1 MNADFLKTNLHFK
14 EGIKGSY
21 YKKIDGF
28 LYTVDPTEEN
38 EIFLYINLPA
48 TNDEEKHAFI
58 DFLKES
64 LKNFTK
70 ARIVKNGIK
79 ITLTVD
85 AFKRKSFIVNTAKT
99 ISKYFNDK
107 NITFENKKYPIDF
120 KNNMYVFLE
129 EYSNDSEITPD
140 VIEPEIPEVTDT
152 APEVEVQEA
161 NEVTETEVSEK
172 AQKKKKKLF
181 SFKKFF
187 SFFIKS
193 QILVILIYLL
203 CACAF
208 IWLSNIQI
216 SIAAVSGYFM
226 GWLPAEILLKRGN
239 KNSSVFLIV
248 SFFSLITLVLSASTF
263 ILHQFLSQTEVYTI
277 SEYVRKSLI
286 PAHCAFNAGLA
297 FLLSMFSTYSTLPSR
312 KKKKKETDVDFE

>member
-28 LYTVDPTEEN
+28 LYTVDPSEET

-48 TNDEEKHAFI
+48 TNDDEKHAFI
-58 DFLKES
+58 DFLKDS
-64 LKNFTK
+64 LKNFVK

-79 ITLTVD
+79 ITLTPD
-85 AFKRKSFIVNTAKT
+85 AFKRKSFITNTAKI
-99 ISKYFNDK
+99 ISQYFKDR
-107 NITFENKKYPIDF
+107 NITFEDKKHPIDY

-129 EYSNDSEITPD
+129 EYSKDAEI
-140 VIEPEIPEVTDT
+140 VIEEESPCTEEKQEEPIITEAEETAEVI
-152 APEVEVQEA
+152 E
-161 NEVTETEVSEK
+161 EK
-172 AQKKKKKLF
+172 PKKKSF

-203 CACAF
+203 CAGLF

-263 ILHQFLSQTEVYTI
+263 VLHQFLSQTEVYTI